1 MKRKRLTAKRKSELC
16 VLCGKCCMAMTFYGG
31 EVNDES
37 RDEIHW
43 MELHGFKIDYVKTDD
58 ATDYYFSI
66 PQRCNAL
73 QEMRGDDGLMRYT
86 CGVYETRP
94 QMCRDY
100 DAFVGNVERIEPQ
113 YLASAFHLFSHRNAI
128 FVNLHIDFRSEG
140 DLVQCRRHAAARRI
154 AQTMNPVKKLGAGGL
169 IEHIADQR
177 AERR

>member
-1 MKRKRLTAKRKSELC
+1 MKRKRLTAQRKSELC

-31 EVNDES
+31 EADDES

-58 ATDYYFSI
+58 VTDYYFTI

-73 QEMRGDDGLMRYT
+73 QATRGDDGLMRYT

-100 DAFVGNVERIEPQ
+100 DGSQPGPLGV
-113 YLASAFHLFSHRNAI
+113 
-128 FVNLHIDFRSEG
+128 IDCFWRLEKEG
-140 DLVQCRRHAAARRI
+140 KPLPVTALVQLETSR
-154 AQTMNPVKKLGAGGL
+154 
-169 IEHIADQR
+169 
-177 AERR
+177 